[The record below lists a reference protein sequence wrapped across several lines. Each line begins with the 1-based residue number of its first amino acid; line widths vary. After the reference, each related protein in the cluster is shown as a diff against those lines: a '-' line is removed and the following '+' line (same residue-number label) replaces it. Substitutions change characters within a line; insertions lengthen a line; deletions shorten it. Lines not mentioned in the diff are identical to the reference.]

1 MTSQAQEGQI
11 IERLKIIDQY
21 DFEEMVNSL
30 VYQGAFPE
38 IADAD
43 AFLEPFGTNVEKRST
58 IKSAPRADAEIRS
71 RGLKIEKSTE
81 EIWPNKLKQ
90 DVQKHKGEEIRF
102 FAFFTN
108 QDTGRKMI
116 RVDRKSV
123 DAEGYINAELGCE
136 KSWVIGKNDLVLRM
150 KDPKYFSI
158 RRNYLNLADD
168 FFCSA
173 SEYWEIIKRASSLK
187 CETQQTDLDRYAAML
202 RDRLS
207 FESSSIVILHNDDIL
222 TLLNVVGLWAIN
234 LKREQSQNIDFCCI
248 RWAYETLPIPS
259 IDGREV
265 DDRIPTI
272 VLVWNAHEIKNLAD
286 ILRFTAKNVML
297 VFVTKTGFLETVRE
311 RIEVSIGNIEIK
323 EVTIG
328 DIDKR
333 EIGPGEKAIH
343 QEKIKYVVQEL
354 IETMQRYEALVYF
367 YSPFNIDDEQIS
379 QKIAKVLNIDVVEL
393 DQLRELLIKSDLG
406 AITGRILWLKQPL
419 VARELLSDFIN
430 DDTIPIVSL
439 VS

>member
-1 MTSQAQEGQI
+1 
-11 IERLKIIDQY
+11 
-21 DFEEMVNSL
+21 
-30 VYQGAFPE
+30 
-38 IADAD
+38 
-43 AFLEPFGTNVEKRST
+43 
-58 IKSAPRADAEIRS
+58 
-71 RGLKIEKSTE
+71 
-81 EIWPNKLKQ
+81 
-90 DVQKHKGEEIRF
+90 VQKHKGEKIRF

-116 RVDRKSV
+116 RIDRKSV

-150 KDPKYFSI
+150 KHPKYLSI
-158 RRNYLNLADD
+158 RRNYLNLTDD

-173 SEYWEIIKRASSLK
+173 SEYWEIIKKNPSLN
-187 CETQQTDLDRYAAML
+187 CETQQTDLERYAAML

-222 TLLNVVGLWAIN
+222 TLLSVVGLWAIN
-234 LKREQSQNIDFCCI
+234 LKREQSQDIDFCCI
-248 RWAYETLPIPS
+248 RWSYKISPIPS

-272 VLVWNAHEIKNLAD
+272 VLVWNAHEIENLAD
-286 ILRFTAKNVML
+286 FLRFTAKNVML
-297 VFVTKTGFLETVRE
+297 LLVTKTGFLEKVRE
-311 RIEVSIGNIEIK
+311 HIKVGNIEIK

-343 QEKIKYVVQEL
+343 QEKIKNVVREL
-354 IETMQRYEALVYF
+354 LETMQRYEALVYF
-367 YSPFNIDDEQIS
+367 YSPFNLDDEQIS
-379 QKIAKVLNIDVVEL
+379 QKIAKVLNVDVVEL
-393 DQLRELLIKSDLG
+393 DQLRELLIKSDLA

-419 VARELLSDFIN
+419 VAKELLNDFIN